1 MCRPVPGLWL
11 VVILAILGGLVG
23 HHLGGGHRGRGGSLS
38 TATWYGVAGG
48 AAVGILLPTVFGIVA
63 ALFHVLFVVAL
74 VVAAVLAILAVMRAF
89 R

>member
-1 MCRPVPGLWL
+1 
-11 VVILAILGGLVG
+11 
-23 HHLGGGHRGRGGSLS
+23 
-38 TATWYGVAGG
+38 VAGV